1 MGLIRETRR
10 ARRFTKTKKQTLQKG
25 SLLSALCVGREA
37 LEEDER
43 GN

>member
-10 ARRFTKTKKQTLQKG
+10 ARRFRKKKQTLQKA